1 MSLLSMQDVKEV
13 LDKGFKLT
21 PIGEFTYLRTYSR
34 KIDEEQRREKW
45 EETVLRFVNYSFKLY
60 IDHMDKLKL
69 PFNLEELKKE
79 ALELFESVYTTK
91 QFPSGRSLWVGGT
104 QIAEEYPLSNFNC
117 AFTHV
122 KRYEDLCQLFYVL
135 LLGTGVGCKHELGND
150 CIEPMRNDI
159 KVVHSKYVPKA
170 KSERQEHTTMR
181 VRGHIATIYIGD
193 SKEGWVDALR
203 KFFEVHSDEQ
213 YNKITKVRMVYDSI
227 RPRGEELKRFGGT
240 ASGHESIKNMF
251 ENISKVI
258 KNQIDEGL
266 EPLEVVNGNYVKLRP
281 IHILDIANFIG
292 NNVVVGG
299 VRRTA
304 EIFLFSPNDYETLFA
319 KYGING
325 IWTEEQREHH
335 FKIMEMCEKLG
346 IKVPK
351 RVKDIGTAPL
361 GVMPEG
367 LHHRRMSNN
376 SVAFKEKPS
385 KELMELF
392 VAMMRYEGEPGLI
405 NLESANL
412 RRPNVEGLNPCAE
425 ILLDSKGVCNLT
437 TIDCTKFI
445 TEDNKLDLDEIIEA
459 QRKSVRIGIR
469 MLLPDLELA
478 DWNETHRRDMLTGC
492 SMTGFQDMCDRVG
505 LDQGEQ
511 EFVLQL
517 LREASH
523 REASEYCKELRVPM
537 PMLITTVK
545 PEGTLSLVAGGV
557 SPGIHVSHSEYFIRR
572 IRISANTA
580 LAKAVLKMGW
590 IVKPEVG
597 FNTLEEA
604 PTWVVEFPIKSG
616 AKRTKAD
623 LTIEEQFNIYK
634 MFQHHYT
641 DHNTSNTMTV
651 RGDEWAKLAD
661 LILKNWEDYVGVSF
675 LSYDDN
681 TYPLMP
687 YEEITEEEY
696 IKRAEEMPPFDMSIL
711 DMLDMEEYLE
721 EELEEGDCKSGGC
734 AIR

>member
-1 MSLLSMQDVKEV
+1 MQDVSEI
-13 LDKGFKLT
+13 LAKGCSLT

-34 KIDEEQRREKW
+34 KVTSEQRREKW
-45 EETVLRFVNYSFKLY
+45 EETVLRFVNYSMKLY
-60 IDHMDKLKL
+60 TDHMSKLKL
-69 PFNLEELKKE
+69 PVDLVVLKKE
-79 ALELFESVYTTK
+79 ALELFESVYTTE

-104 QIAEEYPLSNFNC
+104 EIAEEYPLANFNC

-150 CIEPMRNDI
+150 CIEPLRNDI
-159 KVVHSKYVPKA
+159 EVVHKKYTPKA
-170 KSERQEHTTMR
+170 KADRQEYTTLK
-181 VRGHIATIYIGD
+181 VRGNTATIHVGD
-193 SKEGWVDALR
+193 SKEGWVDGLR
-203 KFFEVHSDEQ
+203 KFFEVHSDSAYEQ
-213 YNKITKVRMVYDSI
+213 VTRIRMVYNSI

-240 ASGHESIKNMF
+240 ASGHESIKEMF
-251 ENISKVI
+251 TNIARVI
-258 KNQIDEGL
+258 KNQVDSGL
-266 EPLEVVNGNYVKLRP
+266 EPLEVVNGNYAKLRP

-292 NNVVVGG
+292 NNVVIGG

-304 EIFLFSPNDYETLFA
+304 EIFLFSPNDFETLFA

-335 FKIMEMCEKLG
+335 FKIMEMCENLG
-346 IKVPK
+346 IQVPK
-351 RVKDIGTAPL
+351 RVTDIGTAPL
-361 GVMPEG
+361 GVMPDG

-385 KELMELF
+385 KELMDLF

-437 TIDCTKFI
+437 TIDCTKFV
-445 TEDNKLDLDEIIEA
+445 TEDGKLDLDEIVEA
-459 QRKSVRIGIR
+459 QKKSVRIGIR
-469 MLLPDLELA
+469 MLLPDLELN

-492 SMTGFQDMCDRVG
+492 SITGFQDMCDTVG
-505 LDQGEQ
+505 LNMDEQ
-511 EFVLQL
+511 KFVLEL

-523 REASEYCKELRVPM
+523 REAQDYCKELRVPF
-537 PMLITTVK
+537 PTLITTVK

-557 SPGIHVSHSEYFIRR
+557 SPGIHVAHSEYFIRR

-597 FNTLEEA
+597 FTELETA

-616 AKRTKAD
+616 AKTVKAD
-623 LTIEEQFNIYK
+623 LTIEQQFEIYK
-634 MFQHHYT
+634 MFQQHYT

-651 RGDEWAKLAD
+651 RGNEWVKLAD
-661 LILKNWEDYVGVSF
+661 LILKNWTDYVGVSF

-696 IKRAEEMPPFDMSIL
+696 LKRKEEMSAFDMSIL
-711 DMLDMEEYLE
+711 DMFDMEEYLD
-721 EELEEGDCKSGGC
+721 EELEDGDCKSGGC